1 MVRHSC
7 SESAFGS
14 SDGDFATGA
23 ALPLKTG
30 ARLPRRLY
38 RIAPNAAK
46 VAAYF
51 AKTLIAAAAL
61 KVWSLNLAATFSRVG
76 VRNGAKVRTI
86 TKIIS
91 ESPMA
96 NFHGMTDHR

>member
-1 MVRHSC
+1 M
-7 SESAFGS
+7 
-14 SDGDFATGA
+14 
-23 ALPLKTG
+23 PLKIG
-30 ARLPRRLY
+30 ARLPRSLF

-76 VRNGAKVRTI
+76 VRNGAKARTT